1 MARSTNEGRDRVAR
15 RVVALILRLQG
26 HRYMPPLR
34 ALVDHL
40 GVSERTVCRYLDAI
54 EQAGWPLPR
63 RGWHKSEAA

>member
-1 MARSTNEGRDRVAR
+1 MAHSTDEGRDRVAR
-15 RVVALILRLQG
+15 RVVALIRLLQG

-34 ALVDHL
+34 ELVDCL

-54 EQAGWPLPR
+54 EQAGWPMPK